1 MIAVTKCEKETS
13 KRFHKALKKYLHPK
27 KSTARSIKIRSK
39 GKKVRKMTLAEA
51 VMIPEADLHH
61 VLDADTVLAV
71 TNAIIDLASETRSG
85 DLIVSFPDFEDFA
98 DYREILE
105 STAKDLDSVRI
116 WSVGNPPKNRKN
128 IDFIPIQNRKLQRYF
143 LVLFQSEK
151 GRAMLLCQQ
160 LNPEASPEARRFVG
174 FYSFNPYLVES
185 IRWRFNLVTCG
196 LNRLMSKWEDAFPLP
211 DLRLKAIDQLLLKSA
226 PQKLSKK
233 KLKALSEEVNY

>member
-1 MIAVTKCEKETS
+1 MIAVTSCEKATS

-27 KSTARSIKIRSK
+27 KSSSGAIRVQKSRKNLKKI
-39 GKKVRKMTLAEA
+39 TLGEA
-51 VMIPEADLHH
+51 VVIPDADLHH

-71 TNAIIDLASETRSG
+71 TNAIIDLASEVRAG
-85 DLIVSFPDFEDFA
+85 DLIVSLPDFEDYS
-98 DYREILE
+98 DYRTILE

-128 IDFIPIQNRKLQRYF
+128 IDFIPIQNKKLQRYF

-160 LNPEASPEARRFVG
+160 INSTTNPNERKFLG

-196 LNRLMSKWEDAFPLP
+196 LNRFVNKWETTFPLP
-211 DLRLKAIDQLLLKSA
+211 DLRMKAIDQLI
-226 PQKLSKK
+226 QKPKPKALPFKK
-233 KLKALSEEVNY
+233 PKALSEEVSY